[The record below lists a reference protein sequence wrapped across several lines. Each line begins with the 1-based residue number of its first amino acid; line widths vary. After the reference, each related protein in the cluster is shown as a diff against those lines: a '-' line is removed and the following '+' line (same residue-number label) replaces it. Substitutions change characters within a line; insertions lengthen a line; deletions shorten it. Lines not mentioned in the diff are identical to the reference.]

1 MEDRYDPGNP
11 EASDKVVKISNVDLQ
26 YGYLTEDLLQDLDP
40 QKILGWLTKGDA
52 PGKGWGANI
61 GFTYEY
67 RPDVNKY
74 QYSANGQDYVDRQ
87 KDKYKYRVS
96 IALVDLGKIRYTNP
110 NFVRSFN
117 LIRTNKEVLLRDFE
131 GAENTDDYTRVL
143 NESLDIEPSDAKT
156 SFESGLPTAVNLN
169 FDYKL
174 KGPFYVNATWIQSLT
189 GKYAISMH
197 QPSLLAVTPRL
208 DTKGL
213 TVALPFSLNNDYSV
227 FSLGGMFKFGPY
239 FIGSDN
245 IGGAFNIGKPYGA
258 NVYTGLSFS
267 IGQAKK
273 KDKKVKMKKGSPA
286 VPPTI
291 SPPAPAP
298 AAPEKEPASPDQE
311 EKPSVIE

>member
-1 MEDRYDPGNP
+1 VEDRYDPGNP

-117 LIRTNKEVLLRDFE
+117 LIRTNKEVLLRDFD

-174 KGPFYVNATWIQSLT
+174 KGPFYVN
-189 GKYAISMH
+189 
-197 QPSLLAVTPRL
+197 
-208 DTKGL
+208 
-213 TVALPFSLNNDYSV
+213 
-227 FSLGGMFKFGPY
+227 
-239 FIGSDN
+239 
-245 IGGAFNIGKPYGA
+245 
-258 NVYTGLSFS
+258 VYTGLSFF

-298 AAPEKEPASPDQE
+298 AAPEKEPASPAQQ